1 MSRASTHHQKERIP
15 GTQRSSTDLENNGTA
30 QEASGRATMEED
42 FVTKLLRNSG
52 NPGPEQGNYKAAS
65 GNPPP
70 PLPYHALRVPEVS
83 GLWDSNADITV
94 TYDTAATKGAQPRWL
109 EDTEYAVI
117 SYSIYGCI
125 LLVLACV
132 VTALLVVFGNS

>member
-15 GTQRSSTDLENNGTA
+15 GTQRASTENNGTA
-30 QEASGRATMEED
+30 QEASDRATMEED

-52 NPGPEQGNYKAAS
+52 NPEPEQGNYKAAS

-94 TYDTAATKGAQPRWL
+94 TYDTAATKGAQVSER
-109 EDTEYAVI
+109 ED
-117 SYSIYGCI
+117 
-125 LLVLACV
+125 LLQLYIVMLIQ
-132 VTALLVVFGNS
+132 N

>member
-1 MSRASTHHQKERIP
+1 MSRASTHHQKERS
-15 GTQRSSTDLENNGTA
+15 QRSSTENNGTA
-30 QEASGRATMEED
+30 QAASGRATMEED

-83 GLWDSNADITV
+83 GLWDSNADLTV
-94 TYDTAATKGAQPRWL
+94 TYDTATTKGAQVSER
-109 EDTEYAVI
+109 ED
-117 SYSIYGCI
+117 
-125 LLVLACV
+125 LLQLYIVMLIQ
-132 VTALLVVFGNS
+132 N